1 MERSKMESLFSPE
14 EINELKQK
22 TDQQDLEKFFFDI
35 FVKNGDSEE
44 DAKKTA
50 QEWAEERVN
59 NRFE

>member
-50 QEWAEERVN
+50 QEWAEEIVN

>member
-1 MERSKMESLFSPE
+1 MESLFSPE

-44 DAKKTA
+44 DAKKTV
-50 QEWAEERVN
+50 QEWAEEIVN

>member
-35 FVKNGDSEE
+35 FVKNGDREE
-44 DAKKTA
+44 DDKKTV
-50 QEWAEERVN
+50 QEWEEEIVN